1 LPHGLNS
8 DPKDAIKF
16 LNDIYERYSTREEIT
31 AAGGYG
37 ILRKIDDYV
46 SP

>member
-1 LPHGLNS
+1 MPHGLNS

-16 LNDIYERYSTREEIT
+16 LNDIYERHSILEETT

-37 ILRKIDDYV
+37 IVRKIDDYV